1 MVAKKKT
8 TLAKEITK
16 AIEEETAAVVE
27 SVDIPETR
35 DRTQAEIDADTLI
48 GAQEIRRDPQR
59 FMAARAVN
67 PNIQA

>member
-48 GAQEIRRDPQR
+48 EAQEIRRDPQR

>member
-1 MVAKKKT
+1 MAKKKT

-48 GAQEIRRDPQR
+48 EAQEIRRDPQR

>member
-1 MVAKKKT
+1 VAKKKT

-48 GAQEIRRDPQR
+48 EAQEIRRDPQR